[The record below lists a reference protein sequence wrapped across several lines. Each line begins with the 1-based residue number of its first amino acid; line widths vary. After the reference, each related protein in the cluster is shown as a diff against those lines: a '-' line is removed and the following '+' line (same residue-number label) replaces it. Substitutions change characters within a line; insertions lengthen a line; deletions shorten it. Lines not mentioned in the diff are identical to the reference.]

1 MNITGSLFAISQ
13 FESMKKK
20 IEADKKLEEV
30 TIEDKEQRQSE
41 SQGQSKE
48 EPVSADKGVENIQ
61 KETDRGTGS
70 DLSELWEEDEAS
82 SMPPRR
88 RKRRKLS
95 ESESR

>member
-20 IEADKKLEEV
+20 IEADKQLEEV
-30 TIEDKEQRQSE
+30 TIEDKEQRKSKKE
-41 SQGQSKE
+41 SV
-48 EPVSADKGVENIQ
+48 PADKGMEKLPQ
-61 KETDRGTGS
+61 ETDRGAGS

-82 SMPPRR
+82 SVPPRR

-95 ESESR
+95 KPES

>member
-1 MNITGSLFAISQ
+1 MNITGSLFAITQ

-20 IEADKKLEEV
+20 IEADKQLEEV
-30 TIEDKEQRQSE
+30 TIEDQEQRKSKKE
-41 SQGQSKE
+41 SV
-48 EPVSADKGVENIQ
+48 PADKGMEELPQ
-61 KETDRGTGS
+61 ETDRGTGS

-95 ESESR
+95 KPES